1 MDVRFGLLRKLSAE
15 ELVLLKC
22 GVGEAS
28 WESLG
33 PQGDSPSPS
42 YGKSVLNVHSRD
54 WCWSW
59 NSNTLATW
67 CEEPTHWKSPW
78 WWERLK
84 AGGEGV
90 DRGWDGWM
98 ASPTQWTWVWV
109 RSRSWWWT
117 GKPGVLQSMGHK
129 ELDMTV
135 SLNWTDAL
143 FCKVL
148 EIIPLESYNFP
159 CCLNDEIV
167 TSLHPF
173 TSLEDLSVT
182 PAPPPWAPPE
192 NSSDMLVAIL
202 FPYQPLVCLFSRGV
216 LWDVRFDVVMTETSG
231 WVNIL

>member
-98 ASPTQWTWVWV
+98 ASPTWGTWVWV
-109 RSRSWWWT
+109 SSRSWWWT

-129 ELDMTV
+129 ESDMTV
-135 SLNWTDAL
+135 WLNWTDAL

-159 CCLNDEIV
+159 SCLNDEIV
-167 TSLHPF
+167 TYRESALLCGICQRSHSKNAQSKVYHSS
-173 TSLEDLSVT
+173 TSSNPLCYT
-182 PAPPPWAPPE
+182 PHISQR
-192 NSSDMLVAIL
+192 NKLLI
-202 FPYQPLVCLFSRGV
+202 
-216 LWDVRFDVVMTETSG
+216 
-231 WVNIL
+231 